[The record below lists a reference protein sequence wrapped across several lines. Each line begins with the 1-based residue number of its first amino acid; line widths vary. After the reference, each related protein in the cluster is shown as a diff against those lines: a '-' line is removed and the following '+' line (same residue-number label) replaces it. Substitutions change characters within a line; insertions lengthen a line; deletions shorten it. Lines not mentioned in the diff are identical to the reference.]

1 VDVDRGVR
9 RLHVEVDGE
18 RGERLVILPN
28 CREPW
33 GSAVWAHELA
43 ASFLVARV
51 DLNGFGR
58 SDTDPAAFGLE
69 GAVDDVL
76 AVADAL
82 ASPRLSVWGYAGN
95 APVALGAAMK
105 SDRVD
110 AVVAGGFPLFAASP
124 PMMKGSPGKVGYF
137 WDNEPFRV
145 GASQAILADHVGTQ
159 SPHAADA
166 FVARGARVLTYFVRG
181 DRVLNIGHI
190 FESNRQQLEGV
201 GVEVVAIDVPG
212 SARMRPEDAHNV
224 PVTTD
229 PHASLAIVVPF
240 LEASAR

>member
-1 VDVDRGVR
+1 M
-9 RLHVEVDGE
+9 
-18 RGERLVILPN
+18 ILPN

-33 GSAVWAHELA
+33 GSKVWAYGLA
-43 ASFLVARV
+43 GSFLVARV

-58 SDTDPAAFGLE
+58 SDTDAAAFGLE

-82 ASPRLSVWGYAGN
+82 GSPRLSVWGYAGN
-95 APVALGAAMK
+95 APVALGAAMR

-110 AVVAGGFPLFAASP
+110 AVVVGGFPLFSASP
-124 PMMKGSPGKVGYF
+124 ATMKGSPDKVGYF

-145 GASQAILADHVGTQ
+145 GAYQAILADHFGTG
-159 SPHAADA
+159 SPHAPDE

-181 DRVLNIGHI
+181 DRVRNIGHLI
-190 FESNRQQLEGV
+190 ASNRQQLERV
-201 GVEVVAIDVPG
+201 GVKVEAIDVPG

-240 LEASAR
+240 LEAFAR